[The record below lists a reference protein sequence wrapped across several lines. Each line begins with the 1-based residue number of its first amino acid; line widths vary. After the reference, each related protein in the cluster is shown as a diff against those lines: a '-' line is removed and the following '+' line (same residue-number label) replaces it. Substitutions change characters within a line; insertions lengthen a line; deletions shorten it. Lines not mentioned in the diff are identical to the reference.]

1 MPATSKSQQRL
12 MAQAYGVKSGDIDP
26 KDLNPDYKEQIIDL
40 AKSMTLKQL
49 KDYAETSHEDLPQKV
64 KKESVNENSPLATA
78 SSVNGM
84 GPLTLPVGDKPGSG
98 DIPFPIPAKKKK
110 TFKKFSDIIKAK
122 S

>member
-12 MAQAYGVKSGDIDP
+12 MGQAYGVKTGDIDP
-26 KDLNPDYKEQIIDL
+26 KDLDPDYKDQIVDL
-40 AKSMTLKQL
+40 AKEMTLKQL

-64 KKESVNENSPLATA
+64 KKESVYENSPLATV

-98 DIPFPIPAKKKK
+98 DIPFLIPAKKKK
-110 TFKKFSDIIKAK
+110 NFKKFSDIIKAK